1 MGFRVYGSGFREG
14 TGVLRGSDLETRMI
28 WIHVRDRSY
37 FVGRMGQED
46 NASSAVISTQDL
58 KMPTYLEAHGTQ

>member
-1 MGFRVYGSGFREG
+1 MF
-14 TGVLRGSDLETRMI
+14 RGSDIETRMI

-46 NASSAVISTQDL
+46 DASSAVISTQDFKL
-58 KMPTYLEAHGTQ
+58 PTYLEAHET